1 MSSDPV
7 LKILK
12 VQLIFP
18 LQMLTSTHVPPA
30 KYLDAICSLMQ
41 LVQDARFI
49 AIYID
54 AQTLLECD
62 VDQVIDADRSL
73 RGKLSKFTA
82 VAIRQIGR
90 SSYRELESFVM
101 PAMAEVGKRSTVD
114 RL

>member
-54 AQTLLECD
+54 AQTILECE
-62 VDQVIDADRSL
+62 VDQVINAKYSL
-73 RGKLSKFTA
+73 RGKLSNL
-82 VAIRQIGR
+82 I
-90 SSYRELESFVM
+90 SSRDSSDREIM
-101 PAMAEVGKRSTVD
+101 PAIDKWIDLEALK
-114 RL
+114 

>member
-1 MSSDPV
+1 MKKLLSSDPV

-62 VDQVIDADRSL
+62 VDQVIDAKYSL
-73 RGKLSKFTA
+73 RWKLKNVISSRDSADREIKL
-82 VAIRQIGR
+82 AIDGR
-90 SSYRELESFVM
+90 IDYGAL
-101 PAMAEVGKRSTVD
+101 K
-114 RL
+114 